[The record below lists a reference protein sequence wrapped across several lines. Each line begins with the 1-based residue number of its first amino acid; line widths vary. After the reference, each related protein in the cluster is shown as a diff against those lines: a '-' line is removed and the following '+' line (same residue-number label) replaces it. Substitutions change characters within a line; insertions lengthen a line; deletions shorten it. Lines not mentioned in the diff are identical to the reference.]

1 MKVALV
7 HDYLVQYGG
16 GERVLEAMS
25 DLFPSAPIYTLM
37 YDSESM
43 YGAFHD
49 KDIRTSFIQNI
60 PWAKQKHRMFPWL
73 MPLGIEDLD
82 LSEYDVV
89 ISSSSSYAKGI
100 ITDPDTI
107 HISYCHTPMRYAWD
121 DCHRYFTE
129 FQYSSFVKSLLPFAM
144 NYIRMWD
151 KVSADRVDYYV
162 ANSKNVARRIKK
174 YYHLEA
180 DVIYPPV
187 SVNDFPEVIRPE
199 EPYYLIVGR
208 FLAYKHYDIVIEA
221 FCENGKLLKIVGAG
235 PEENTLKQLAQGY
248 PNIEFMG
255 RLQDEETRLLFSG
268 CEAVLFPSED
278 DFGIV
283 PVESMAA
290 GRPVIAYAQ
299 GGALESVIDGVTGI
313 FFTEQTAQSITSAVQ
328 RFERLDFDSETIR
341 RNAQVFSQERFQS
354 ELLHFVNTKY
364 NQHHYEERI

>member
-16 GERVLEAMS
+16 GERVLEVLS
-25 DLFPSAPIYTLM
+25 DMFPEAPIYTLM
-37 YDSESM
+37 YDAESM
-43 YGAFHD
+43 YGAFEG

-60 PWAKQKHRMFPWL
+60 PWAKQRHRMFPWL

-100 ITDPDTI
+100 ITDADTI

-121 DCHRYFTE
+121 DCHRYFSE
-129 FQYSSFVKSLLPFAM
+129 FQYSSPVKAILPFAM

-151 KVSADRVDYYV
+151 KVSADRVDYYI
-162 ANSKNVARRIKK
+162 ANSQNVARRIQK
-174 YYHLEA
+174 YYHLDS

-187 SVNDFPEVIRPE
+187 FVDSFPTEYVSD

-221 FCENGKLLKIVGAG
+221 FRDNGKTLKIVGAG
-235 PEENTLKQLAQGY
+235 PEEDHLKQLAQGHS
-248 PNIEFMG
+248 NIEFLG
-255 RLQDEETRLLFSG
+255 RLSDPEARDLFAG
-268 CEAVLFPSED
+268 CQAVIFPSED

-283 PVESMAA
+283 PVEAMAA
-290 GRPVIAYAQ
+290 GKPVIGYGQ
-299 GGALESVIDGVTGI
+299 GGALETIIDGVTGL
-313 FFTEQTAQSITSAVQ
+313 FFEEQSAQSVQDAVL
-328 RFERLDFDSETIR
+328 RFETLTFDSDRIKSH
-341 RNAQVFSQERFQS
+341 AQVFSRERFQT
-354 ELLHFVNTKY
+354 ELSRFVTTKY
-364 NQHHYEERI
+364 NHYHHE